1 MLNLALN
8 TKSQQNSPKTTGQS
22 SLQRKPSTPNFH
34 QNSHLNML
42 NADSPFASA
51 TRSIYMGNLPLTC
64 SVRDI
69 CDLVRGER
77 GLEAVRLLPAK
88 SCAFVDFITRTGAER
103 FISRIKRQRT
113 RPQISGQ
120 DVKLGWAKEKVLQ
133 PTILKAI
140 ENGATRNVY
149 LNFPAFDPVDSLL
162 IKFNDYLKDSR
173 DISEFSDYFTNEEAS
188 DANEITNLEYPLVSF
203 LYGIF
208 DEFGP
213 LDMIKVV
220 PSRRIA
226 FIHMAQVADAMRAVA
241 ELPTRHEFK
250 GKRLSFGRDRC
261 GERLPDNS
269 EPVGDNTAGAGPSHS
284 VSQNISQGHNY
295 PSQSQSYSSSSMS
308 SFDYS
313 ADTLQPSSQSQGQ
326 RTVYLGGCNSPDL
339 TIEDI
344 CDHIHTGQLQSVR
357 LNKERK
363 CAFVT
368 FIYAEGAEL
377 FLARALQFG
386 LSIRNYQLK
395 PAYAKETVNS
405 NNRDSGHSSNSL
417 PVAIS
422 NALRKG
428 YTRNLYLGNVD
439 FSVLT
444 ESRLRTEMSRFGP
457 LDRIQ
462 ILKDRGVA
470 FVHFANLLDGGRA
483 FEQVKSDVCYKN
495 CRVGFGK
502 DRCEPSVNSNI
513 ANNASF
519 YNPAPVP
526 APVYTPYGYLPN
538 YPPPPFY
545 FHPMMY
551 DPANLYQ
558 ANPAIVPSDY
568 PPVPYHVQS
577 TDEFN
582 SNQQHYSITV
592 SDEIVEGEGEAEVV
606 AVVDDNFK
614 ENE

>member
-1 MLNLALN
+1 MFLVLNLALALDPK
-8 TKSQQNSPKTTGQS
+8 TPQNSLQS
-22 SLQRKPSTPNFH
+22 SRKQSTPNFQ
-34 QNSHLNML
+34 QNSHLNIL
-42 NADSPFASA
+42 NSDSPFALV
-51 TRSIYMGNLPLTC
+51 TRSIYLGNLPLTC

-77 GLEAVRLLPAK
+77 GLESVRLLPSK
-88 SCAFVDFITRTGAER
+88 YCAFIDFISRSGAER
-103 FISRIKRQRT
+103 FISRLRRIRT

-120 DVKLGWAKEKVLQ
+120 EIKIGWAKEKTLQ

-149 LNFPAFDPVDSLL
+149 LNFPAFDPVDGLL
-162 IKFNDYLKDSR
+162 IKFNDYLKDSL
-173 DISEFSDYFTNEEAS
+173 DFKEFSDYFPSTVTDDNS
-188 DANEITNLEYPLVSF
+188 NEISNLEYPLVSF

-226 FIHMAQVADAMRAVA
+226 FIHMAQVSDAMRAVA
-241 ELPTRHEFK
+241 ELPTRQEFK
-250 GKRLSFGRDRC
+250 GKRLAFGRDRC
-261 GERLPDNS
+261 GERIPEATGAITTDPQPVPLLNS
-269 EPVGDNTAGAGPSHS
+269 
-284 VSQNISQGHNY
+284 NISQ
-295 PSQSQSYSSSSMS
+295 PSSLYSSVN

-313 ADTLQPSSQSQGQ
+313 VESLSSQQSQLQQQQSQGH

-363 CAFVT
+363 CAFIT
-368 FIYAEGAEL
+368 FIYPEGAEI
-377 FLARALQFG
+377 FLARAFQFG
-386 LSIRNYQLK
+386 LSIRNCQLK
-395 PAYAKETVNS
+395 PAYAKEKENLRENNNS
-405 NNRDSGHSSNSL
+405 SGPAVL

-444 ESRLRTEMSRFGP
+444 ESRLRTEMSLFGP
-457 LDRIQ
+457 LDRVQ
-462 ILKDRGVA
+462 ILKDRSVA
-470 FVHFANLLDGGRA
+470 FVHFANLLDCGRA
-483 FEQVKSDVCYKN
+483 FEQIKSDLCYKN

-502 DRCEPSVNSNI
+502 DRCEPPAGNTAVNC
-513 ANNASF
+513 
-519 YNPAPVP
+519 YNPAPVPAP

-545 FHPMMY
+545 FHPM
-551 DPANLYQ
+551 N
-558 ANPAIVPSDY
+558 
-568 PPVPYHVQS
+568 
-577 TDEFN
+577 
-582 SNQQHYSITV
+582 
-592 SDEIVEGEGEAEVV
+592 
-606 AVVDDNFK
+606 
-614 ENE
+614 

>member
-1 MLNLALN
+1 VLSLALDPKTPQN
-8 TKSQQNSPKTTGQS
+8 SQQSSQSNS
-22 SLQRKPSTPNFH
+22 RKQSTPNFQ
-34 QNSHLNML
+34 QNSHLNIL
-42 NADSPFASA
+42 NSDSPFASV
-51 TRSIYMGNLPLTC
+51 TRSIYLGNLPLTC
-64 SVRDI
+64 SVKDI
-69 CDLVRGER
+69 CDMVRGER
-77 GLEAVRLLPAK
+77 GLESVRLLPAK
-88 SCAFVDFITRTGAER
+88 SCAFIDFISRLGAER
-103 FISRIKRQRT
+103 FISRLKRIRT

-120 DVKLGWAKEKVLQ
+120 EIKIGWAKEKPLQ

-149 LNFPAFDPVDSLL
+149 LNFPVFDPLDGLL
-162 IKFNDYLKDSR
+162 IKFNDYLKDSQ
-173 DISEFSDYFTNEEAS
+173 DFEEFSDYFPSFKNDENS
-188 DANEITNLEYPLVSF
+188 NEIINLEYPLVSF

-213 LDMIKVV
+213 LDMVKVV

-226 FIHMAQVADAMRAVA
+226 FIHMAQVSDAMRAVA
-241 ELPTRHEFK
+241 ELSTRQEFK

-261 GERLPDNS
+261 GERIPESTETLSVDLLNHKGLTHLS
-269 EPVGDNTAGAGPSHS
+269 SH
-284 VSQNISQGHNY
+284 Y
-295 PSQSQSYSSSSMS
+295 SSMS

-313 ADTLQPSSQSQGQ
+313 VDSLSSEQIQQQQQQQQSQQSQGH

-363 CAFVT
+363 CAFIT
-368 FIYAEGAEL
+368 FINPEGAEM

-386 LSIRNYQLK
+386 LSIKNCQLK
-395 PAYAKETVNS
+395 PAYAKENQRDSNS
-405 NNRDSGHSSNSL
+405 NNTNSSNNNSVL

-462 ILKDRGVA
+462 ILKDRSVA
-470 FVHFANLLDGGRA
+470 FVHFANLLDCGRA
-483 FEQVKSDVCYKN
+483 FEQVKSDLCYKN

-502 DRCEPSVNSNI
+502 DRCEPSPHPTSNS
-513 ANNASF
+513 AHF

-526 APVYTPYGYLPN
+526 VAAPVYTPYGYLPN

-545 FHPMMY
+545 FHPMIY
-551 DPANLYQ
+551 DQSGLAYPQPPPPSANTLEYPPGPYHFQSYSEATKTIVDDDPAQ
-558 ANPAIVPSDY
+558 VA
-568 PPVPYHVQS
+568 
-577 TDEFN
+577 
-582 SNQQHYSITV
+582 
-592 SDEIVEGEGEAEVV
+592 EAEYNDKREEKDQENLN
-606 AVVDDNFK
+606 VDK
-614 ENE
+614 